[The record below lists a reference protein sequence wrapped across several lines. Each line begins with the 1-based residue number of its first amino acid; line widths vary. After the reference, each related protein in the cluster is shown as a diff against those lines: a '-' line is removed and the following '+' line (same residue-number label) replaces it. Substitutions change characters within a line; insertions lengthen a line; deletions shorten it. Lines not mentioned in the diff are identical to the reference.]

1 MARTIYTERDIEE
14 MARKGVSEL
23 TLGENVYVTDVA
35 RERAEKLAIRLVPPA
50 VMVSASPVVVPSRA
64 TPGSIDKEELYR
76 RVKAG
81 VLARLGNSIDE
92 KIIDQVARKVVNR
105 LP

>member
-14 MARKGVSEL
+14 LARKAVSEL

-35 RERAEKLAIRLVPPA
+35 RERAEKLAIRLVAPV
-50 VMVSASPVVVPSRA
+50 VMVSPSPTVMPSRS

-81 VLARLGNSIDE
+81 VIARLGSNIDE
-92 KIIDQVARKVVNR
+92 NIIDQVARKVVNR